1 MMSDLVVIALILTA
15 AIVLDVT
22 AILFGY
28 DSRDGFRVSTTEPRG
43 FL

>member
-1 MMSDLVVIALILTA
+1 MSELAVIAFIVSA

-28 DSRDGFRVSTTEPRG
+28 DSRDGFRISTDEPGRV
-43 FL
+43 L

>member
-1 MMSDLVVIALILTA
+1 MMSDLVVIALIVSA

-28 DSRDGFRVSTTEPRG
+28 DSRDGFRMSSREPGR
-43 FL
+43 LL